1 MAQQTKVLAAEPDN
15 LSLIPQDPHGGR
27 KKLTPLRCPLTSTLS
42 CSMVL
47 NIYMSMRARTHTLF
61 FKVSRI

>member
-27 KKLTPLRCPLTSTLS
+27 KELTLLSCSLTSTLS

-47 NIYMSMRARTHTLF
+47 NIYVSMRARTHTHY
-61 FKVSRI
+61 KKS